1 MEIVFYIG
9 KYIKLNIK
17 ARLPHSKYTTKTRHS
32 CFKIW

>member
-1 MEIVFYIG
+1 MEIIYIS

-32 CFKIW
+32 GFRIR